1 MTDTD
6 SNNHIPFIRN
16 VLLPKIINE
25 NDEFQSSEVISC
37 DVKTSDHLDGF
48 MSAIYMV
55 KLITKEKGQSSR
67 YAFTGFK
74 TFVTRH

>member
-1 MTDTD
+1 MTNID

-16 VLLPKIINE
+16 ELIPKIMNE
-25 NDEFQSSEVISC
+25 NEEFHSSEIISC

-55 KLITKEKGQSSR
+55 QLITKEKGQSR
-67 YAFTGFK
+67 
-74 TFVTRH
+74 